1 MDFVE
6 CDESFL
12 QSNSPDIL
20 TLSETNLDDSIY
32 SSNLSVKGYLTLIQ
46 KDTVTDSGLAVYVME
61 GLPFVQ
67 NLSLEKS
74 VYSFLC
80 FWLALLQLVSYYF
93 FLYWSPFVAISSHTD
108 DVPSISLSTNVFVF
122 GDFNVRHEDWLFYSG
137 GTDRPGEL
145 CYSFCISNDLTQ
157 MVNFSTRIPVTLTI
171 LFFWI
176 SFFLLMLV
184 FVLQGLSL
192 LLKIL
197 IMFLSQFP
205 LTFRQTQNWM
215 PYFIV

>member
-93 FLYWSPFVAISSHTD
+93 FLYWSPFVSISSHTD

-137 GTDRPGEL
+137 GTDRL
-145 CYSFCISNDLTQ
+145 VNSVIVFVSQMTLLRWLT
-157 MVNFSTRIPVTLTI
+157 
-171 LFFWI
+171 
-176 SFFLLMLV
+176 FLLGSLW
-184 FVLQGLSL
+184 LSPSCSFG
-192 LLKIL
+192 
-197 IMFLSQFP
+197 FLSFS
-205 LTFRQTQNWM
+205 WC
-215 PYFIV
+215 

>member
-46 KDTVTDSGLAVYVME
+46 KDTVTDSGLAVYVKE

-80 FWLALLQLVSYYF
+80 F
-93 FLYWSPFVAISSHTD
+93 
-108 DVPSISLSTNVFVF
+108 
-122 GDFNVRHEDWLFYSG
+122 
-137 GTDRPGEL
+137 
-145 CYSFCISNDLTQ
+145 
-157 MVNFSTRIPVTLTI
+157 
-171 LFFWI
+171 
-176 SFFLLMLV
+176 
-184 FVLQGLSL
+184 
-192 LLKIL
+192 
-197 IMFLSQFP
+197 
-205 LTFRQTQNWM
+205 
-215 PYFIV
+215 

>member
-122 GDFNVRHEDWLFYSG
+122 GDLTFVMRTGCSILVEQIGLVNSVIVFVSQMTLLRWL
-137 GTDRPGEL
+137 T
-145 CYSFCISNDLTQ
+145 
-157 MVNFSTRIPVTLTI
+157 
-171 LFFWI
+171 
-176 SFFLLMLV
+176 FLLGSLW
-184 FVLQGLSL
+184 LSPSCSFG
-192 LLKIL
+192 
-197 IMFLSQFP
+197 FLSFS
-205 LTFRQTQNWM
+205 WC
-215 PYFIV
+215 